1 MGKYTSVDF
10 LRNSV
15 FGSCKTQFLMLLDEG
30 MSLQQLHAVAMDVQG
45 AVGRALQMAASDAIV
60 DLGQPQGMPP
70 MPQQPPPQQPQ
81 PPQQPEPPE
90 ENPFL

>member
-1 MGKYTSVDF
+1 MSKYTNIDF

-30 MSLQQLHAVAMDVQG
+30 MSLQQLHAIAMDVQG
-45 AVGRALQMAASDAIV
+45 AVGRALQMAAADAIV
-60 DLGQPQGMPP
+60 DLGQQQ
-70 MPQQPPPQQPQ
+70 PQQPPP
-81 PPQQPEPPE
+81 QPEPPE